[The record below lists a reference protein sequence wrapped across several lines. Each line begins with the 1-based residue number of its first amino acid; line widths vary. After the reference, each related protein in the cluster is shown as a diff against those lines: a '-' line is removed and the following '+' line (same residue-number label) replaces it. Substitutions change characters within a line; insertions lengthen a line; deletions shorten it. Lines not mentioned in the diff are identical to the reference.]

1 MAEARIISKLAAD
14 NPQDAAMI
22 TLFQFPAAFN
32 VPNASPYCLKLE
44 TWLRLAGLEYQ
55 VKVVSDPRKAPKGK
69 LPYVRI
75 EGEAIGDSEIV
86 IRTLGERYEVT
97 LDAGLDARGKGWAR
111 AITRLCDEHLY
122 YLMLYFRWF
131 DEDSWRVLKPVFFG
145 SLPFGVRDAVA
156 WAMRRK
162 VRATLRAQ
170 GLGVHGRDELLAFA
184 RDDLDALDGLLGQ
197 GPVLRRRTS
206 VQRRCRRLRYP
217 RQPHRGDP
225 GYPTQPCGARLSAPG
240 GVLRADAGAGLE

>member
-1 MAEARIISKLAAD
+1 
-14 NPQDAAMI
+14 MI

-86 IRTLGERYEVT
+86 IRTLGERYGVT

-122 YLMLYFRWF
+122 FL
-131 DEDSWRVLKPVFFG
+131 
-145 SLPFGVRDAVA
+145 
-156 WAMRRK
+156 
-162 VRATLRAQ
+162 
-170 GLGVHGRDELLAFA
+170 
-184 RDDLDALDGLLGQ
+184 
-197 GPVLRRRTS
+197 
-206 VQRRCRRLRYP
+206 
-217 RQPHRGDP
+217 HRGDP
-225 GYPTQPCGARLSAPG
+225 GYPAQPCGARLSAPG

>member
-1 MAEARIISKLAAD
+1 
-14 NPQDAAMI
+14 MI

-86 IRTLGERYEVT
+86 IRTLGERYGVT

-156 WAMRRK
+156 
-162 VRATLRAQ
+162 
-170 GLGVHGRDELLAFA
+170 
-184 RDDLDALDGLLGQ
+184 
-197 GPVLRRRTS
+197 
-206 VQRRCRRLRYP
+206 
-217 RQPHRGDP
+217 
-225 GYPTQPCGARLSAPG
+225 
-240 GVLRADAGAGLE
+240 

>member
-1 MAEARIISKLAAD
+1 
-14 NPQDAAMI
+14 
-22 TLFQFPAAFN
+22 
-32 VPNASPYCLKLE
+32 NASPYCLKLE

-86 IRTLGERYEVT
+86 IRTLGERYGVT

-131 DEDSWRVLKPVFFG
+131 DDQQALLGALAQCLDRPL
-145 SLPFGVRDAVA
+145 A
-156 WAMRRK
+156 
-162 VRATLRAQ
+162 AQ
-170 GLGVHGRDELLAFA
+170 GV
-184 RDDLDALDGLLGQ
+184 AL
-197 GPVLRRRTS
+197 
-206 VQRRCRRLRYP
+206 
-217 RQPHRGDP
+217 
-225 GYPTQPCGARLSAPG
+225 
-240 GVLRADAGAGLE
+240 AGAGLDVDQRAGGAG